1 MRTMWNTHRIRT
13 GGNGR
18 DLYAGRPFL
27 MYNTPELYQAR
38 DYLQP
43 VNYYKLDIIL
53 EEDICLWKTDI
64 VCDPDLHEL
73 CLLLMGEHHLEA
85 GHDAAEASRLYRL
98 LRPLIRAHLSESD

>member
-1 MRTMWNTHRIRT
+1 MRRMWNTHRIRT

-43 VNYYKLDIIL
+43 VDYDKLDIIL

-85 GHDAAEASRLYRL
+85 GHDAAEATRLYRQ